1 MNWYWVENNQR
12 QGPVDDEALRA
23 LVDSGRIGPETLVWR
38 DGFEGWTAWRE
49 VQPPPAAARP
59 AVAAPAAA
67 PVEAEKPAAQPA
79 VEAATDP
86 GATVAI
92 SSAAL
97 LAQAAAAA
105 PAPAERPAA
114 RKPAVETDTCTQCRK
129 IFPRDEL
136 MRFEKDR
143 VCAQC
148 KPLYLQRLKEGVQPA
163 TQLVYAGF
171 WVRFLAVVI
180 DGVMWQVIS
189 YAAGLAIGTSASR
202 RPTMAA
208 WPNGAFD
215 SATCFLTVVLLT
227 LQVGYEVFF
236 IGKYGATLGKMAVK
250 LRVVRPD
257 GSRVSYPRA
266 LGRHFAKY
274 LSAIILLVGYIM
286 AAFDEEKR
294 ALHDRICDTRVI
306 RV

>member
-1 MNWYWVENNQR
+1 MFSL
-12 QGPVDDEALRA
+12 PA
-23 LVDSGRIGPETLVWR
+23 
-38 DGFEGWTAWRE
+38 
-49 VQPPPAAARP
+49 PPRPAAP
-59 AVAAPAAA
+59 APAAA
-67 PVEAEKPAAQPA
+67 PVEAAKPVAQPA
-79 VEAATDP
+79 VEAAADP

-105 PAPAERPAA
+105 PAPAERPVA

-148 KPLYLQRLKEGVQPA
+148 KPVYLQRLKEGVQPA
-163 TQLVYAGF
+163 AHLVYAGF
-171 WVRFLAVVI
+171 WVRFLAVFI
-180 DGVMWQVIS
+180 DGVMWQIIS
-189 YAAGLAIGTSASR
+189 YAAGLAMGTSAWR
-202 RPTMAA
+202 RPTGAA
-208 WPNGAFD
+208 WPDGAFD
-215 SATCFLTVVLLT
+215 SATCLFTGVLLA
-227 LQVGYEVFF
+227 LQVAYEVFF
-236 IGKYGATLGKMAVK
+236 IGKYGATLGKMALK
-250 LRVVRPD
+250 LKVVRPD
-257 GSRVSYPRA
+257 GGGVSYPRA

-274 LSAIILLVGYIM
+274 LSAIILLIGYIM